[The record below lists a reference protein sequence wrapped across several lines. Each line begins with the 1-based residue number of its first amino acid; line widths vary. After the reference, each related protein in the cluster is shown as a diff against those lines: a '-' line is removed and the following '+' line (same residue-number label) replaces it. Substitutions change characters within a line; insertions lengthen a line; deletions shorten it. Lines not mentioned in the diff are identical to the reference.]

1 MLRLLQCAG
10 MLKKFLMKKALQ
22 SQLKNV
28 PEAQRAQ
35 ILAMVDKNPKL
46 FEQIAKEIQAE
57 MKKGKDQMAAAMA
70 VLPKYREELSGIMGP
85 QAGGAQAQFNPNGT
99 IRK

>member
-1 MLRLLQCAG
+1 M
-10 MLKKFLMKKALQ
+10 LQ

-28 PEAQRAQ
+28 PEAQREQ
-35 ILAMVDKNPKL
+35 IMTMVEKDPKL

-57 MKKGKDQMAAAMA
+57 VKKGKDQMAASMI
-70 VLPKYREELSGIMGP
+70 VLPKYREQLQKIMGP
-85 QAGGAQAQFNPNGT
+85 QGGGAAPQQFNPNGT